1 MTKEAR
7 LKEKHKQK
15 LGVRRACDVA
25 KAQGGEK
32 RVRLEVS
39 WAKPGRPRTWP
50 IRGQGVRGSAAQF
63 YLS

>member
-32 RVRLEVS
+32 
-39 WAKPGRPRTWP
+39 
-50 IRGQGVRGSAAQF
+50 
-63 YLS
+63 